1 MTPPVSARVNICL
14 SLYLSLFSLSLL
26 VSDLIVWSLTLK
38 RSLIFFVILKWFLLF
53 VGCVQKLK
61 HQLEKAQ
68 YERDPQSRILELEHG
83 ILDIIEA
90 GAQVWL
96 QSGHSEKAV
105 ALYQALL
112 EFNLFSPD
120 FDSSGR
126 VSNGS
131 IPNFL
136 TYTLGCYILGLCD
149 EYYIPEKKCV
159 GPMNCEFYL

>member
-1 MTPPVSARVNICL
+1 M
-14 SLYLSLFSLSLL
+14 
-26 VSDLIVWSLTLK
+26 
-38 RSLIFFVILKWFLLF
+38 
-53 VGCVQKLK
+53 K

-131 IPNFL
+131 IPNFFDL
-136 TYTLGCYILGLCD
+136 YIRVLYTR
-149 EYYIPEKKCV
+149 V
-159 GPMNCEFYL
+159 V